1 MCHPCP
7 VTRRLLLILGA
18 LALVAVVVVGLVQAR
33 GKEYPSAAGRV
44 KVPGPSETRR
54 LLAGSPPELAAL
66 HRQADAL
73 LPGGKRAY
81 EARLRSLKGHP
92 VVVNG
97 WASWCGPCRF
107 ELPVFQAQ
115 SIRMGKRVAFL
126 GIDYQDAVSD
136 ARALQRKF
144 PLSYPSY
151 LDPVKRIALSTGAI
165 YAPFTVFYDRSGR
178 QTYLHQGPYYNQAQL
193 ARDIRRYALG
203 A

>member
-1 MCHPCP
+1 MG
-7 VTRRLLLILGA
+7 RRLLLVIGA

-33 GKEYPSAAGRV
+33 GKENPSAARKV
-44 KVPGPSETRR
+44 KVPDASQAQR

-73 LPGGKRAY
+73 LPGGKRAF
-81 EARLRSLKGHP
+81 EARVRSLKGHP

-115 SIRMGKRVAFL
+115 SIRMGKQVAFL

-136 ARALQRKF
+136 ARSLQRKF

-178 QTYLHQGPYYNQAQL
+178 KTYLHQGPYYTEAEL
-193 ARDIRRYALG
+193 TRDIRRYALG